1 MIKNRRLPL
10 IDVLRLGLFQGC
22 VGCMGYVFGGLLNR
36 VMKTELDYPGVIVG
50 GVLAIE
56 QIMALSRVLFGQ
68 VSDRYSIGG
77 WHRIPYLWLGTAIFC
92 GLALL
97 VVPVIFELQTAMVS
111 GNGVSTAS
119 WIAVLSGIIALYG
132 LGVSLATTPFL
143 ALVIDRTSEEE
154 RPQAIGI
161 IWCMLL
167 IGVIIGGISGK
178 ISLSGVTDSTDLL
191 ALQPILFDYLKKVVV
206 AVLVLTLIGTWGLE
220 PRKLNR
226 SLSADRED
234 SVTLSQSW
242 GLITSSRQIV
252 VFAFFLFAFTLA
264 VFIQDPVLESYGA
277 EVFQMTISESSSLTI
292 NWGCGVLIGLLFAG
306 SLVVPK
312 IGKLATA
319 RLGCRLILLSM
330 LLLMAAGLSGGKS
343 FLLMVTVVFG
353 LACGIGTNGSLSLM
367 LDFTLPQAA
376 GAFVGV
382 WGLTQAYGRAVAK
395 FTGGILLDAGQQLNL
410 FFNFGNETLTP
421 YLLVLGIEALAAL
434 AALILASNLKMA
446 QFKNDTGK
454 SLSEVQAIELG

>member
-1 MIKNRRLPL
+1 MTKRRLPL
-10 IDVLRLGLFQGC
+10 ISVFRLGLFQAC

-77 WHRIPYLWLGTAIFC
+77 WHRIPYLWIGTILFC
-92 GLALL
+92 GLTLL

-111 GNGVSTAS
+111 GDAFSIAS

-178 ISLSGVTDSTDLL
+178 ISLSGITDSTDLL
-191 ALQPILFDYLKKVVV
+191 VLQPILFNYLKKVVF

-220 PRKLNR
+220 PRKLSR
-226 SLSADRED
+226 SLASDRED

-242 GLITSSRQIV
+242 GLITSSRQII
-252 VFAFFLFAFTLA
+252 VFAFFLFTFTLA

-277 EVFQMTISESSSLTI
+277 EVFGMTISESSSLTI

-306 SLVVPK
+306 SLIVPK

-319 RLGCRLILLSM
+319 RLGCRLILFSM
-330 LLLMAAGLSGGKS
+330 LLLISAGLSGDKS
-343 FLLMVTVVFG
+343 FLLIVTVIFG

-376 GAFVGV
+376 GTFVGV

-395 FTGGILLDAGQQLNL
+395 FTGGILLDAGQQLHSFLNL
-410 FFNFGNETLTP
+410 GNETLTP
-421 YLLVLGIEALAAL
+421 YLLVLAIEAIAAL
-434 AALILASNLKMA
+434 AALMLASNLKMA
-446 QFKNDTGK
+446 QFKDDTSK
-454 SLSEVQAIELG
+454 SLSQVQAMELG